1 MRHAPP
7 VSLLLRSQT
16 QVWTKQGYSQMFRK
30 AAFRLPVQIHFWWN
44 QASSRLILGS
54 LDGRKTTWNIVSA
67 DQTQATY
74 RSGLKFD
81 SNQILQMCLSLEA
94 SVAHIRFQSAFC
106 IKEQHRQIQSHGSSS
121 AEKQLSRIHD
131 SRAETKC
138 CFASWQRDDSP
149 SALLL
154 SFLSLG
160 SCVRVCRDWRLRD
173 YHSVQCG

>member
-1 MRHAPP
+1 MRHAPT

-16 QVWTKQGYSQMFRK
+16 KVWTKQGYSQTFRK

-81 SNQILQMCLSLEA
+81 S
-94 SVAHIRFQSAFC
+94 IRFYRCVSVWKPPSLISDFKAPFVSKNSIVKSRVTEVHQQKSSWAESTTVAL
-106 IKEQHRQIQSHGSSS
+106 KQIV
-121 AEKQLSRIHD
+121 
-131 SRAETKC
+131 

>member
-1 MRHAPP
+1 MHQP
-7 VSLLLRSQT
+7 T
-16 QVWTKQGYSQMFRK
+16 FRN

-106 IKEQHRQIQSHGSSS
+106 IKEQHRQIQSHGSAS

-131 SRAETKC
+131 SRAETNRLLC
-138 CFASWQRDDSP
+138 ILTARWLSVSSP
-149 SALLL
+149 ALI
-154 SFLSLG
+154 SLFG
-160 SCVRVCRDWRLRD
+160 KLR
-173 YHSVQCG
+173 QGM